1 MTLPALPTSPRVAFA
16 GDRSVAVRVLDVL
29 IEDDADVV
37 ALALSSPERAS
48 HDQALR
54 KRCNHL
60 SDEAVFRGSELCTPE
75 AANQLISCA
84 PDVLLSIHYPYLVPT
99 SILEIPRITALN
111 LHPAY
116 LPYNRGWH
124 TPSWALL
131 DDTPYGAT
139 LHVMTQNLDA
149 GPIVQRE
156 LLSVRPHDTAH
167 TLYQRVQ
174 DLEVQLFKE
183 AWNTLQAGKTTLVRP
198 SSEGTHHNKSDLH
211 QPAVQQIDPDANV
224 RAGDLLNR
232 LRALTT
238 NKIDEAAYIRGDD
251 GIRYRL
257 QLHIVEESD
266 AT

>member
-1 MTLPALPTSPRVAFA
+1 MTIPALPSPPRIAFA
-16 GDRSVAVRVLDVL
+16 GDRAVAVRVLDVL
-29 IEDDADVV
+29 IDDGVDVV

-48 HDQALR
+48 HDQTLR
-54 KRCNHL
+54 ERCAHL
-60 SDEAVFRGSELCTPE
+60 SDQVVFRGTEIRTPE
-75 AANQLISCA
+75 AAEQLANCA
-84 PDVLLSIHYPYLVPT
+84 PDVLLSVHFPYLVPAA
-99 SILEIPRITALN
+99 ILKIPHVAPLN

-131 DDTPYGAT
+131 DGTPYGAT
-139 LHVMTQNLDA
+139 LHVMTEDLDA

-183 AWNTLQAGKTTLVRP
+183 AWNTLQAGKTTLTRP
-198 SSEGTHHNKSDLH
+198 TSEGTHHSKSDLH

-224 RAGDLLNR
+224 RAGDLLTR

-238 NKIDEAAYIRGDD
+238 NRVDEAAYIRGDD
-251 GIRYRL
+251 GTRYRL
-257 QLHIVEESD
+257 QLHIVEEGD